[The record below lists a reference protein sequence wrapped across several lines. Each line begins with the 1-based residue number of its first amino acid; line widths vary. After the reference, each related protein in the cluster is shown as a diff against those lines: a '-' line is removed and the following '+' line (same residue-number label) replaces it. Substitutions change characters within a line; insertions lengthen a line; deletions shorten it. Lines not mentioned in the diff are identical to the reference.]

1 MRTACAEVGPAV
13 VVEVVLVV
21 ACLVQE
27 GASVRAFKRPSVQA
41 FARWL
46 IFA

>member
-13 VVEVVLVV
+13 VVVVLVV